1 MQRGT
6 DFNND
11 FKLKCLQ
18 IALHFCNDNIG
29 VDFGQCDKNDK
40 ILIHDGNRQ
49 GSDTKDD
56 GAD

>member
-1 MQRGT
+1 MQRDT

-11 FKLKCLQ
+11 FKLRCLQ

-40 ILIHDGNRQ
+40 ILIHNGNRQ
-49 GSDTKDD
+49 GSDT
-56 GAD
+56 